1 MEEQTADRLWDLA
14 NTDPKRFMAILADY
28 SQMEE
33 RLRCR
38 LVSHETNFNYFTA
51 GPYLK
56 HPMGEVALFFD
67 AGENDGVRIQYHV
80 SYQIAQKW
88 GRSEKELLDT
98 ALRNTEKYEKYT
110 LRDMD
115 ELLAEMMGTTLPEN
129 HRSLFPMTIL
139 SNERRE
145 GGATSILYP
154 GILKKIREQIGMD
167 YFVLPT
173 SVHELTIMPKYPFLS
188 ARDIE
193 VTVRNDN
200 RELIEEEDVLSNDVF
215 VYTEEK
221 GRLEKC
227 STGAREQTR
236 KEESR

>member
-1 MEEQTADRLWDLA
+1 MEEQTEDRLWDLA

-28 SQMEE
+28 SQMED

-80 SYQIAQKW
+80 SYEIAQKW
-88 GRSEKELLDT
+88 GKSEKELMDT
-98 ALRNTEKYEKYT
+98 ALKNMEKYEKYT
-110 LRDMD
+110 HRDMD
-115 ELLAEMMGTTLPEN
+115 EVMAEIMGVTLPEN

-139 SNERRE
+139 SNERGE
-145 GGATSILYP
+145 YGATSILYP
-154 GILKKIREQIGMD
+154 GVLRKIREEVGMD

-173 SVHELTIMPKYPFLS
+173 SVHELTIMPKYPFLT
-188 ARDIE
+188 ARDVEGIIQ
-193 VTVRNDN
+193 NDN
-200 RELIEEEDVLSNDVF
+200 RELIKEDDVLSNAVF
-215 VYTEEK
+215 EYTEEK
-221 GRLEKC
+221 GRMEKC
-227 STGAREQTR
+227 STGTREQIR